1 MDICAGKTAQE
12 DVGVALVGVE
22 DENNADNDRGC
33 AQCPSVSSFRAR
45 TPAIARCA
53 LALLSISSAGAP
65 SGDDEVVANLGL
77 LLSNSNFSSVSY
89 QCMLL
94 QSRPSKQPS
103 NIA

>member
-1 MDICAGKTAQE
+1 MDICAGKTAQK

-45 TPAIARCA
+45 TPATARCA

-65 SGDDEVVANLGL
+65 SGDDVANLGL